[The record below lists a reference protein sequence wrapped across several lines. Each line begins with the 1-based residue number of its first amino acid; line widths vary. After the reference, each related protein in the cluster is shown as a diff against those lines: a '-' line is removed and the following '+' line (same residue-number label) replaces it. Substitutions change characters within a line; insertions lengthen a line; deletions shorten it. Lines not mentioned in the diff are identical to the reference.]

1 MARLIVEY
9 AGVSKTYNLTEEAMI
24 LGRLKTSGIPIREEN
39 VSREH
44 CRIEKRGDQYVIRDL
59 GSRNGTVIN
68 GHKVVEHVL
77 AHGDSIRIGRASL
90 RFHDPGAAPP
100 VAAAAPA
107 PPSDVAAGETS
118 ESGDML
124 PILQPESEVIM
135 AEPAPASPAEKSH
148 LGVYLLVGGL
158 VAAAL
163 LLTLGY
169 YLLGSGRGER
179 EKLLEAAKQAHEEA
193 VSLFEEGD
201 YAEAK
206 AAFEEALGK
215 VGAGLITLGYYLL
228 GSGRGEREKLLEA
241 AKQAHEEAVSLFEEG
256 DYAEAKA
263 AFEEALGKVGAGLK
277 LDPKNSALKRMQG
290 EIEDALARDE
300 IKNVGEETGPTG
312 EDREDADE
320 DADEDTDDDT
330 APAIPPPDLPGRDI
344 PEPEPKPPVPADAP
358 KALEEAPGIPE
369 EEFEAKPIKDKR
381 GDKQPDV
388 DLSRLVSAGRPARRE
403 AAVELEERPPNV
415 PLVHLLFDKLTET
428 PFERRDGLRRVL
440 SAQIPKL
447 GGDNDAVR
455 SYFAEKAGSPDADV
469 RFYAYLGVLSSSPA
483 ADIKAVAIL
492 SRALEDPSDRVVSLA
507 LGHFHD
513 RVPPN
518 LIPAD
523 QVAQVHTRYKVKGPQ
538 QDRYGLGEYA
548 MAVRQKCAE

>member
-163 LLTLGY
+163 LL
-169 YLLGSGRGER
+169 
-179 EKLLEAAKQAHEEA
+179 
-193 VSLFEEGD
+193 
-201 YAEAK
+201 
-206 AAFEEALGK
+206 
-215 VGAGLITLGYYLL
+215 TLGYYLL